1 VWVSSNTMNLTSWVK
16 PNILESIL
24 LLYYTLNISEAINI
38 FKLGIVTGL
47 DNFLEI
53 GQDRNAEAIA

>member
-1 VWVSSNTMNLTSWVK
+1 MNLTSWVK